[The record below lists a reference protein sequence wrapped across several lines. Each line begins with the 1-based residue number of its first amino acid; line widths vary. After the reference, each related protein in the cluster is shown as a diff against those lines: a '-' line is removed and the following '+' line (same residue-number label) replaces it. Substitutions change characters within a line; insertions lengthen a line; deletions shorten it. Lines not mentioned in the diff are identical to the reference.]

1 MMTLLC
7 SCKNIKKD
15 YLEQEVLKKANLDI
29 RIGEKV
35 GLVGKNGAGKSTI
48 ANLLFGN
55 LAPDAGQIIWFQSN
69 VKLGYLQ
76 QSVYYTSSTFNKL
89 FEQEVEIQD
98 FLETTSLLGAKQV
111 QQWEG
116 DRLDGLSGG
125 EKTKLALANVWS
137 TNPNFLILDEP
148 TNHLDYEGTQWL
160 IQKLKTYKGTVLIIS
175 HDRYFLDETVSRILE
190 IEAGE
195 IQEYKG
201 NYSFYREEKKRKY
214 ASEMHAY
221 EEQEKTKERINQ
233 QIKQLKNW
241 SNKAHRDSTTKGLK
255 SGTKIG
261 AKEYF
266 RAKAKKKD
274 QQIKSQIKRLEKI
287 DHKGLKKPKEEED
300 IYFLFKKTEK
310 KGKLILEAK
319 NVKKQFGERSLF
331 KDSSF
336 TIQRGERIGLFGNN
350 GSGKSTFIKGLLGE
364 VELEGTVYV
373 SPSVNIGYLSQD
385 VFDLKGDEHVLEL
398 FDINN
403 REEEGNV
410 RTMLANLGFDEVLVR
425 KKVNCLS
432 LGERT
437 KVKIA
442 QLLLNNHDLLILDE
456 PTNHLDLHAREQ
468 LEDALLQYNRT
479 LLLITH
485 DRYLL
490 ERTCNHL
497 LVFQDEKITKVEYG
511 FSQFTGLGTNQENDG
526 EQQKMLL
533 ENEIAVILAQ
543 LSNCIPGDAD
553 YVKLDQQ
560 FQRLLERKKNI

>member
-1 MMTLLC
+1 MTLLC

-29 RIGEKV
+29 RIGEKI

-48 ANLLFGN
+48 ANLLFGK
-55 LAPDAGQIIWFQSN
+55 LAPDAGHIIWFQSN

-76 QSVYYTSSTFNKL
+76 QSVYYTSSAFNKL

-111 QQWEG
+111 HQWEG

-175 HDRYFLDETVSRILE
+175 HDRYFLDEIVSRILE

-195 IQEYKG
+195 IHEYKG

-214 ASEMHAY
+214 VSEMHAY

-233 QIKQLKNW
+233 QIKQLKDW

-261 AKEYF
+261 AKEHF

-287 DHKGLKKPKEEED
+287 DHKGLKKPKEEEG
-300 IYFLFKKTEK
+300 IYFLFKETEK

-319 NVKKQFGERSLF
+319 NVKKQFSDRTLF
-331 KDSSF
+331 KNSSF

-385 VFDLKGDEHVLEL
+385 VFDLKGDEYVLDL

-442 QLLLNNHDLLILDE
+442 RLLLNNHDLLILDE

-526 EQQKMLL
+526 EQKKMLL

-560 FQRLLERKKNI
+560 FKRLLELKKNI

>member
-1 MMTLLC
+1 MTLLC
-7 SCKNIKKD
+7 SCKNIKID
-15 YLEQEVLKKANLDI
+15 YLEKEVLKKANLDI
-29 RIGEKV
+29 RIGEKI

-69 VKLGYLQ
+69 VNMGYLQ
-76 QSVYYTSSTFNKL
+76 QSVYYTSNTFNEL
-89 FEQEVEIQD
+89 YDHEIEFQG

-111 QQWEG
+111 HHWGG

-125 EKTKLALANVWS
+125 EKTKLALASVWS

-214 ASEMHAY
+214 VSEMHAY
-221 EEQEKTKERINQ
+221 EEQQKTKERINQ

-266 RAKAKKKD
+266 RVKAKKKD

-287 DHKGLKKPKEEED
+287 DHKGVKKPKEEED
-300 IYFLFKKTEK
+300 IYFLFKETEK
-310 KGKLILEAK
+310 KGKRILEAK
-319 NVKKQFGERSLF
+319 NVKKQFGERTLF

-336 TIQRGERIGLFGNN
+336 TIKRGERIGLFGNN
-350 GSGKSTFIKGLLGE
+350 GSGKSTFIKCILGE
-364 VELEGTVYV
+364 VHLEGTLYV
-373 SPSVNIGYLSQD
+373 TPSVNIGYLSQD
-385 VFDLKGDEHVLEL
+385 VFDLKEDEDVLNL

-425 KKVNCLS
+425 KKISCLS

-442 QLLLNNHDLLILDE
+442 RLLLNNHDLLILDE

-468 LEDALLQYNRT
+468 LEDALLQYDRT

-490 ERTCNHL
+490 ERTCDRL
-497 LVFQDEKITKVEYG
+497 LVF
-511 FSQFTGLGTNQENDG
+511 
-526 EQQKMLL
+526 
-533 ENEIAVILAQ
+533 
-543 LSNCIPGDAD
+543 
-553 YVKLDQQ
+553 
-560 FQRLLERKKNI
+560 